1 MENKE
6 TVTLR
11 KIPLKVLLDVL
22 TNLWNGGADYVD
34 IVGILDEVQDNIGI
48 ITHEEYFSKEED
60 DEEELDREVELDPK
74 KPLKDDD
81 LDELI

>member
-1 MENKE
+1 M
-6 TVTLR
+6 VTLR
-11 KIPLKVLLDVL
+11 KISLKVLLDVL
-22 TNLWNGGADYVD
+22 TDLWNGGADYVD
-34 IVGILDEVQDNIGI
+34 IVGIPDEVQDNIGI

-60 DEEELDREVELDPK
+60 DEEELDIEVELDPN